1 MRRFPT
7 LLALLH
13 ARGAAAWQL
22 APSHAS
28 RRHAAPRMDVSLDQR
43 TLSPAT
49 SWRLQLELG
58 KPESAE
64 KVSVTATIRFRE
76 EEGYEPPQGFLRID
90 SCLPGDVLALGE
102 APGRWQL
109 SEDPEDRK
117 VSVGMGGPAWAQH
130 SVPSL
135 PVASVL
141 ASRPGYAERA
151 MSGEFVASTLRGRSS
166 RIRPW
171 QIC

>member
-1 MRRFPT
+1 MRRGAV
-7 LLALLH
+7 LALLL

-22 APSHAS
+22 APPHAS
-28 RRHAAPRMDVSLDQR
+28 RRHAAPRLDVSVVQR

-58 KPESAE
+58 KPEAAE
-64 KVSVTATIRFRE
+64 KVSVTVTIRFRE

-90 SCLPGDVLALGE
+90 SCLPGDVLPLGE

-117 VSVGMGGPAWAQH
+117 VRMGTGGTLGLALC
-130 SVPSL
+130 PSL
-135 PVASVL
+135 HASSVIE
-141 ASRPGYAERA
+141 S
-151 MSGEFVASTLRGRSS
+151 
-166 RIRPW
+166 
-171 QIC
+171 